1 MTVVNLYLQMHQPY
15 RLRRFG
21 AFESGHDYFD
31 NHQNEEI
38 LRRVTLRCYRPVTRL
53 LLDAVNEH
61 AGAFRF
67 ALAITGT
74 LVEQLAVSAPDVLD
88 NLRRLAE
95 TGCVEFLAETYH
107 HDLSGLLD
115 PDHFARSLAEHG
127 AMIDENFG
135 QQPVV
140 VRNTEL
146 LYSDALAKRIDD
158 MARYRG
164 VLTEGA
170 DHVLLGRPAGQ
181 VYASPEGMPVMLKHH
196 VFSDDIAFR
205 FGNPGSRPTAAAY
218 AARVTA
224 PASPPLE
231 SGSAA
236 DANEAW
242 TPPPLR
248 NLFMDFE
255 TFGEHHSDD
264 TGILRFLRQLPA
276 EVLKLNHRF
285 LTPREILDEFDPV
298 EVFSTPKTI
307 SWADTDRDESAWL
320 GNALQRAAADVL
332 YEMADAVQQNGD
344 RDLLRDWQR
353 LTTSDHVYYMSTKGL
368 NDGAVHRYFSPYH
381 SPYDAYVNFVNVID
395 SIRERLGD
403 GA

>member
-15 RLRRFG
+15 RLRRYG
-21 AFESGHDYFD
+21 AFEEGHAYFD
-31 NHQNEEI
+31 DHQNQEI

-67 ALAITGT
+67 ALSITGT
-74 LVEQLAVSAPDVLD
+74 LVEQLATGAPDVLD

-95 TGCVEFLAETYH
+95 TYH
-107 HDLSGLLD
+107 HDLTGLRSPEAFIGELA
-115 PDHFARSLAEHG
+115 DHG
-127 AMIDENFG
+127 VMIEEQFG

-146 LYSDALAKRIDD
+146 LYNDALAQRIDD
-158 MARYRG
+158 RARYRG

-170 DHVLLGRPAGQ
+170 DHVLNGRPAGR
-181 VYASPEGMPVMLKHH
+181 VYAAPGGLPVMLKHH

-205 FGNPGSRPTAAAY
+205 FGNPGSRPTAAGY

-224 PASPPLE
+224 PAAAPLGGAE
-231 SGSAA
+231 AA
-236 DANEAW
+236 
-242 TPPPLR
+242 PRPLR

-255 TFGEHHSDD
+255 TFGEHHGDD
-264 TGILRFLRQLPA
+264 TGILRFLRALPA
-276 EVLKLNHRF
+276 EVLGLDHRF

-298 EVFSTPKTI
+298 EVFSTPATI

-320 GNALQRAAADVL
+320 GNALQQSAANAL
-332 YEMADAVQQNGD
+332 YGLRDAVEASDDAGLQ
-344 RDLLRDWQR
+344 RDWHR
-353 LTTSDHVYYMSTKGL
+353 LTTSDHLYYMSTKGL
-368 NDGAVHRYFSPYH
+368 NDGAVHRYFSPYD
-381 SPYDAYVNFVNVID
+381 SPYDAFVNFVNVLD
-395 SIRERLGD
+395 DLRERLAA

>member
-21 AFESGHDYFD
+21 AFEGGHGYFD
-31 NHQNEEI
+31 DHQNQEI

-53 LLDAVNEH
+53 LLDAVNQH

-67 ALAITGT
+67 ALSITGT
-74 LVEQLAVSAPDVLD
+74 LVEQLAEHAPDVLD

-107 HDLSGLLD
+107 HDLTGLLS
-115 PDHFARSLAEHG
+115 PDAFVRGLANHG
-127 AMIDENFG
+127 AMIDEYFG

-146 LYSDALAKRIDD
+146 LYNDALAQVIDD
-158 MARYRG
+158 QARYRG

-170 DHVLLGRPAGQ
+170 DHVLCGRPAGR
-181 VYASPEGMPVMLKHH
+181 VYASPGGLPVMLKHH

-224 PASPPLE
+224 PASAPLGGDTEPAVDPPL
-231 SGSAA
+231 
-236 DANEAW
+236 
-242 TPPPLR
+242 LR

-255 TFGEHHSDD
+255 TFGEHHGED
-264 TGILRFLRQLPA
+264 TGILQFLRRLPA
-276 EVLKLNHRF
+276 EVLKLDHRF

-298 EVFSTPKTI
+298 EVFSAPQTI

-320 GNALQRAAADVL
+320 GNALQRSAADTLYGLRNAVL
-332 YEMADAVQQNGD
+332 QSGD
-344 RDLLRDWQR
+344 KELLRDWHR
-353 LTTSDHVYYMSTKGL
+353 LTTSDHLYYMSTKGL
-368 NDGAVHRYFSPYH
+368 NDGAVHRYFSPYD
-381 SPYDAYVNFVNVID
+381 SPYDAYVNLVNVLNAV
-395 SIRERLGD
+395 RERLP
-403 GA
+403 APA